1 MYKFFSYF
9 KLARLKLYREP
20 VSLLSPGQLAPHV
33 LFHVRLLLFYA
44 FVCGA
49 NKLID

>member
-1 MYKFFSYF
+1 M
-9 KLARLKLYREP
+9 LKLYREH

-33 LFHVRLLLFYA
+33 VFHVRFLLFYA

-49 NKLID
+49 NKILID